1 MLIQRWLT
9 AVFSITPGARR
20 VALLALLLGPC
31 AHALDFQYTY
41 RAPGSTLAG
50 TARGMV
56 FSGEVMPG
64 DTDKLV
70 QWMRSKPADAW
81 YGLGRVELRIS
92 GGDQREALRMA
103 DTLAELYPHMV
114 AVSDCAGACAIVWL
128 AGAWRVLPNGRVGIE
143 KPTVG
148 TKPAGPATA
157 LDAPPAYDPLPD
169 QLRNYYLKQ
178 GVPPLLLEQL
188 LSRAG
193 TAVYWLSERDINT
206 TGVWPPY
213 YFEKLRT
220 SCPLLLHNNEAFHA
234 LRRCAAGLFISQKA
248 FVLDK
253 LLDGVNDPWWNEN
266 RDLFRNAPR

>member
-9 AVFSITPGARR
+9 TVFSITPGARR

-41 RAPGSTLAG
+41 PAPGSTLAG
-50 TARGMV
+50 SARGMV
-56 FSGEVMPG
+56 FSGEVRPG

-81 YGLGRVELRIS
+81 YGLGRVELKIS

-103 DTLAELYPHMV
+103 DTLAGLYPHMV
-114 AVSDCAGACAIVWL
+114 AGSDCAGACAIVWL
-128 AGAWRVLPNGRVGIE
+128 AGGWRVLPSGRVGIE
-143 KPTVG
+143 KPGVG
-148 TKPAGPATA
+148 TKPAGPAAA

-178 GVPPLLLEQL
+178 GLPPLLFEQL

-220 SCPLLLHNNEAFHA
+220 SCPLMLHDNEAFHA
-234 LRRCAAGLFISQKA
+234 LRRCSAGLFISQKA